1 MRAHRLG
8 AKTDFQLLSE
18 TEIER
23 IVQEAQCYAPQVMVI
38 DSIQTMYTQEISS
51 APGSVSQVRESAA
64 RLVRLAKQT
73 NTLLFLVGH
82 VTKEGAIAGPRVL
95 EHMVDAVL
103 YFEGQS
109 DSRYRVIRA
118 VKNRF
123 GAVNELGLF
132 AMTDMGLRPVVNPS
146 AIFLSSTGV
155 APGSV
160 VTVAWEGS
168 RPLLVEVQALVDESP
183 LSNPRR
189 LAVGVDP
196 NRLAMLLAILNRY
209 GNTAFY
215 KQDVFLNVVGGLRI
229 LETSVDLALIL
240 AVRSNLRREALPE
253 RLVVFG
259 EVGLSGEIRP
269 VQNGQERLRE
279 AVRHGFTHAWVPKG
293 NLPKRPIEGL
303 TVQGFDRLEAILTAE
318 GV

>member
-1 MRAHRLG
+1 MAIKTVFACQGCGAAYPKWQGQCHACEEWNTLVEEKPAVATDSRRAVGYAGHEPQKRLALSAVSVETVTRISSGLSEFDHAIGGGLVPGSVLLIGGDPGIGKSTLLLQMMLTLSASFRVLYVTGEESLSQVAMRAHRLG

-160 VTVAWEGS
+160 VTVAWEG
-168 RPLLVEVQALVDESP
+168 
-183 LSNPRR
+183 
-189 LAVGVDP
+189 
-196 NRLAMLLAILNRY
+196 
-209 GNTAFY
+209 
-215 KQDVFLNVVGGLRI
+215 
-229 LETSVDLALIL
+229 
-240 AVRSNLRREALPE
+240 
-253 RLVVFG
+253 
-259 EVGLSGEIRP
+259 
-269 VQNGQERLRE
+269 
-279 AVRHGFTHAWVPKG
+279 
-293 NLPKRPIEGL
+293 
-303 TVQGFDRLEAILTAE
+303 
-318 GV
+318 